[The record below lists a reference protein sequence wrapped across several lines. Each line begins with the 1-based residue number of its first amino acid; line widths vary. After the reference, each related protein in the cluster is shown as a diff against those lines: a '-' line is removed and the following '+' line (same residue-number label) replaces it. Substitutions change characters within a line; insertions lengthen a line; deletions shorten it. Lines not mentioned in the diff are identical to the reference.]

1 MKGIVFAE
9 FVEFVERRL
18 PAAAGCVA
26 GRRYRHDENPPD
38 EELLQLVTAVAATAH
53 RSTAAV
59 LRDFGVDLFAAFASL
74 YPVFLAGEDSAIDM
88 LSRIDTYVHDEV
100 QKLYPDAAF
109 PRFDP
114 QRPSADRLEL
124 TYASRRPLADLA
136 DGLIRGCIA
145 HFGDPVDVERE
156 DVGERDGRAARFA
169 LTAQSSQRKR
179 RRGSG
184 S

>member
-9 FVEFVERRL
+9 LVEFVERRL
-18 PAAAGCVA
+18 PAAADCVA

-38 EELLQLVTAVAATAH
+38 EELLALVAVIAAAAGRPTATI
-53 RSTAAV
+53 
-59 LRDFGVDLFAAFASL
+59 LRDFGEHLFAAFANL
-74 YPVFLAGEDSAIDM
+74 YPVFLAGEDSAIAM

-114 QRPSADRLEL
+114 QRSGADRLEL
-124 TYASRRPLADLA
+124 TYASTRPLADLA

-145 HFGDPVDVERE
+145 HFGEPVDVRRD
-156 DVGERDGRAARFA
+156 DVGERDGRAARFV
-169 LTAQSSQRKR
+169 LTAQSSQRRR